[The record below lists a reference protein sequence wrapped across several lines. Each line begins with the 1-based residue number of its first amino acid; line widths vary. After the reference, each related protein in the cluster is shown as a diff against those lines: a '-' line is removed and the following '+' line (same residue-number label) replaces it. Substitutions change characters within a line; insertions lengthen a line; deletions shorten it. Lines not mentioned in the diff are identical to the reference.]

1 MPLTYLTQEEKLRSL
16 IYVSNYELSS
26 DVNVQ
31 NKQYEVLKV
40 FWNNYIKECDYFPLT
55 RAFKHE
61 KYGRVYTFD
70 WDIKKLTIE
79 ECDKLLEEFTYR
91 NEKYLEI
98 TEALIVELSKVHYP
112 SLNQLMFVNNF
123 TTYYNDWM
131 IKDPEEYVD
140 MFNNKFYMNRLFEA
154 MI

>member
-16 IYVSNYELSS
+16 IYVSNHELSS

-31 NKQYEVLKV
+31 NKQYEILRV
-40 FWNNYIKECDYFPLT
+40 FWNNYIKECDYFPFT
-55 RAFKHE
+55 RTFKHE

-79 ECDKLLEEFTYR
+79 DCNRLLKEINYR

-98 TEALIVELSKVHYP
+98 TKALIFELSKVHYP
-112 SLNQLMFVNNF
+112 SLNQLKFVNNF
-123 TTYYNDWM
+123 TTYYDDWM
-131 IKDPEEYVD
+131 IKDPDEYSY
-140 MFNNKFYMNRLFEA
+140 MFNNKFYMNRLFEE
-154 MI
+154 II

>member
-1 MPLTYLTQEEKLRSL
+1 MPLTYLSQEEKLRSL
-16 IYVSNYELSS
+16 IYVSNHELSS

-31 NKQYEVLKV
+31 NKQYKILRA
-40 FWNNYIKECDYFPLT
+40 FWNNYVKECDYFPFART
-55 RAFKHE
+55 FNHE

-98 TEALIVELSKVHYP
+98 MESLIAELSKVHYP

-140 MFNNKFYMNRLFEA
+140 MFNNKFYMNRLFEE

>member
-1 MPLTYLTQEEKLRSL
+1 MPLTYLSQEEKLRSL
-16 IYVSNYELSS
+16 IYVSNHELSS
-26 DVNVQ
+26 DVNLQ
-31 NKQYEVLKV
+31 NKQYEILKV
-40 FWNNYIKECDYFPLT
+40 FWNNYVKECDYFPFART
-55 RAFKHE
+55 FKHE
-61 KYGRVYTFD
+61 KYGRVYTFN

-98 TEALIVELSKVHYP
+98 TEALIYELSKVHYP

-123 TTYYNDWM
+123 TTYYDDWM
-131 IKDPEEYVD
+131 IKDPEEYAD
-140 MFNNKFYMNRLFEA
+140 MFNNKFYMNRVFEE